1 MVPVGE
7 VNNGGGFQPCPEQI
21 HHWRKVEAEVKV
33 EQIEDQMRFSLVL
46 P

>member
-21 HHWRKVEAEVKV
+21 HQGGRL
-33 EQIEDQMRFSLVL
+33 RLRLRLSRLRTR
-46 P
+46 